1 MECRDDER
9 AVFTWR
15 VRGRAPRQGGAWLLG
30 AIVRCCSVCL
40 RRAAC
45 GKRASIIRANRF
57 LANPRVTVS
66 ALIEGWGVQ
75 TAHWVGGRHILAIQD
90 TSEIGL
96 QTTASQRRG
105 LGLVGCGNSYGLML
119 HAMLAVDAE
128 SHDCLG
134 LVSGEVWSRDG
145 RVPSR
150 ADDRPLSEKESNR
163 WGMTAQA
170 AKVVL
175 STARRVTVVGDRE
188 SDIYADWS
196 RLPEPGFDLLLRSC
210 QNRRL
215 AGGGWLHTVSA
226 AWPTAGTATIQVPVA
241 IGTPGA
247 VKGERPVALTLRH
260 GPVELRRPDARY
272 VAMQDPDLSPTV
284 AVHLVE
290 VVETD
295 PPPDVEPVHW
305 RLLTTHAPTTAAEA
319 WQIVEWY
326 KARWIIEQM
335 FRLMKS
341 QGLGIEDTQVE
352 SAERLLKLTAIA
364 AAAATRIL
372 QLVQARDGQS
382 SQPAEIAFDKTEIK
396 VLETLHRGTYRPRTP
411 KQTNPHQP
419 RTLAWAAWLVARLGG
434 WDGYASSRKPGPIT
448 FITGYEKL
456 QSLVQG
462 WSLRDV

>member
-411 KQTNPHQP
+411 KQTNPPPTVVSH
-419 RTLAWAAWLVARLGG
+419 RV
-434 WDGYASSRKPGPIT
+434 
-448 FITGYEKL
+448 
-456 QSLVQG
+456 V
-462 WSLRDV
+462 

>member
-1 MECRDDER
+1 MECRDDGHG
-9 AVFTWR
+9 VFAWR
-15 VRGRAPRQGGAWLLG
+15 VRGRAPRQGGAWLLE

-40 RRAAC
+40 RRAAK
-45 GKRASIIRANRF
+45 GKRASIIRADRF
-57 LANPRVTVS
+57 LGNPRVTAS
-66 ALIEGWGVQ
+66 ALIEGWGKQ
-75 TAHWVGGRHILAIQD
+75 TARWVGGRHILAVQD
-90 TSEIGL
+90 SSEIGL
-96 QTTASQRRG
+96 RTTPSQRRG
-105 LGLVGCGNSYGLML
+105 LGLVGCGNSHGLML

-128 SHDCLG
+128 SGDCLG
-134 LVSGEVWSRDG
+134 LVSGQVWNRDG
-145 RVPSR
+145 RVPAR

-170 AKVVL
+170 AKAVL
-175 STARRVTVVGDRE
+175 SDARRVTVVGDRE

-226 AWPTAGTATIQVPVA
+226 EWPAAGSATIQVPAA

-272 VAMQDPDLSPTV
+272 VAMQDPALPPTV

-290 VVETD
+290 VVETE
-295 PPPDVEPVHW
+295 PPPGVEPVHW
-305 RLLTTHAPTTAAEA
+305 RLLTTHTPTTTAEA
-319 WQIVEWY
+319 WQIVGWY
-326 KARWIIEQM
+326 KARWTIEQM

-372 QLVQARDGQS
+372 QLVQARDGRCSQS
-382 SQPAEIAFDKTEIK
+382 AKIAFNETEIK
-396 VLETLHRGTYRPRTP
+396 VLDTLDRGIYRPRTP

-434 WDGYASSRKPGPIT
+434 WDGYAASRKPGPIT
-448 FITGYEKL
+448 LIRGYETL
-456 QSLVQG
+456 QNLVQG

>member
-1 MECRDDER
+1 M
-9 AVFTWR
+9 
-15 VRGRAPRQGGAWLLG
+15 
-30 AIVRCCSVCL
+30 
-40 RRAAC
+40 
-45 GKRASIIRANRF
+45 
-57 LANPRVTVS
+57 TVS

-226 AWPTAGTATIQVPVA
+226 ACPTAGTATIQVPVA

-341 QGLGIEDTQVE
+341 QGLGIQDTQVE

-382 SQPAEIAFDKTEIK
+382 SQPAEIALDKTEIK

-411 KQTNPHQP
+411 KQTNPPPTVVSH
-419 RTLAWAAWLVARLGG
+419 RV
-434 WDGYASSRKPGPIT
+434 
-448 FITGYEKL
+448 
-456 QSLVQG
+456 V
-462 WSLRDV
+462 